1 MSDDLHSV
9 RVPLAVDAQFRIPL
23 GPVVLPVRSA
33 LLCAAVSPLSY
44 LLIGAHLPGLWGC
57 GAAGFVLVLAA
68 LCGLPEREGVW
79 LGTSWLYGHAWRVM
93 PNAVVD
99 GVPVSARVSVL
110 GDAVHVAAARRRG
123 VRWLAAASRSAR
135 TISTT
140 PRVVASGSG
149 RLDLTSSG
157 AVAVLVVEGPP
168 VSPGSDEYL
177 SWCRRAAAWVGTLDC
192 PAQFLTS
199 MAHHDSRRV
208 GEAVDLRLASWPAT
222 PLRELERALA
232 TGLADH
238 TLELRHHLVLSPGSA
253 APDGVPFR
261 STLWRAGR
269 ARGGTAP
276 SADHV
281 LQAALRAAPAFGI
294 VAAAADRDDIAS
306 LLTLSVAS
314 AVRAFCGP
322 HVLHVGGMHAVSLT
336 VTALP
341 AAIEAGCVVDAMMR
355 ARARG
360 LVSLHVMPV
369 ATATAQ
375 KHLHRRTAM
384 LRYAARHGADPV
396 EAQVALQDSVDAVA
410 ALAARE
416 LVPVRIA
423 LSVTVA
429 HTQRSEAEAAAQRLG
444 SVLAGYG
451 FRVTEVTGPGLLPLV
466 AQSPGGAPLARAL
479 ILTTMAVAAR
489 MLPCLGTPF
498 SDIGSPLIGVN
509 AVTGAPV
516 HLSVWRQPNHNMV
529 ILGSS
534 GAGKSVAAKTLLIR
548 HVMAGACAAVID
560 PDSEYRPVMQA
571 VGGGYVELG
580 DDALNPL
587 AAASGT
593 SPHAAASLILPVL
606 CVMAGDERGVADGR
620 AVRRLPD
627 EDQGWLHAEV
637 TEFLRSDGVQ
647 RVGREPLL
655 RDLVA
660 WLDHVVRDPTT
671 TDHERSRGRVIAARL
686 RRFTQGV
693 RGTVFDRPS
702 SFAIGDRPVAIGMKQ
717 FAMTYGAD
725 LTPALAVVLTAL
737 LGAVER
743 RTRRLIVVVD
753 EAHRVTA
760 DPDAGEVLGQLV
772 RQARKHGAGVW
783 MLSQRVEDF
792 VRTDLGRTIAATSAT
807 KLVLG
812 TEEAVIDEV
821 ATVFKLSPEER
832 RGVCP
837 TRRGS
842 GVLISGSERALVSV
856 VAGDAILAVAATD
869 SDTAPAAG
877 DLLTTG
883 S

>member
-1 MSDDLHSV
+1 VSDEPRSV

-23 GPVVLPVRSA
+23 GPLVLPVRSV
-33 LLCAAVSPLSY
+33 LLCGAVSPFSY
-44 LLIGAHLPGLWGC
+44 LLVGARLPGLWGC
-57 GAAGFVLVLAA
+57 GAAGFLLVLAA

-79 LGTSWLYGHAWRVM
+79 LGTSWLYRQSWRLM

-99 GVPVSARVSVL
+99 GMPVSARVRAL
-110 GDAVHVAAARRRG
+110 GGAVHVDAAR
-123 VRWLAAASRSAR
+123 VLAFQRAARISRSIR
-135 TISTT
+135 TVSTT
-140 PRVVASGSG
+140 PRVLATGVG
-149 RLDLTSSG
+149 RLELTSSG
-157 AVAVLVVEGPP
+157 AVAVLVLDGPP
-168 VSPGSDEYL
+168 VSPCSQEYV
-177 SWCRRAAAWVGTLDC
+177 SWCGRAAAWAGTLDC

-199 MAHHDSRRV
+199 MSHHDGRRV
-208 GEAVDLRLASWPAT
+208 GDAFDSRLAPWPAT
-222 PLRELERALA
+222 PLRELERVLA

-238 TLELRHHLVLSPGSA
+238 TFELRHHLVLSPGSA

-269 ARGGTAP
+269 ARGGATQR
-276 SADHV
+276 ADHV
-281 LQAALRAAPAFGI
+281 LQAALRSAPAFDI
-294 VAAAADRDDIAS
+294 EAAAADRDDIAS
-306 LLTLSVAS
+306 LLTLSVA
-314 AVRAFCGP
+314 ATPRALSGQD
-322 HVLHVGGMHAVSLT
+322 VLQVGGMHAVALT
-336 VTALP
+336 MTALP
-341 AAIEAGCVVDAMMR
+341 AAVEAGCVVEAMLR

-360 LVSLHVMPV
+360 LVSLHVVPV
-369 ATATAQ
+369 AMTTAQ

-423 LSVTVA
+423 LTVTVT
-429 HTQRSEAEAAAQRLG
+429 HTRRPEAEAAAQRLG
-444 SVLAGYG
+444 SVLAGFG
-451 FRVTEVTGPGLLPLV
+451 FRVTEVSGPGLLPLTAV
-466 AQSPGGAPLARAL
+466 SPGGAPQARAM
-479 ILTTMAVAAR
+479 ILNTAAGAPR
-489 MLPCLGTPF
+489 QRPCLGTPF
-498 SDIGSPLIGVN
+498 ADIGSPLVGVN
-509 AVTGAPV
+509 AVSGAPV

-548 HVMAGACAAVID
+548 HVMAGASAAVID
-560 PDSEYRPVMQA
+560 PDSEYGSVMRA
-571 VGGGYVELG
+571 IGGSYVELG

-587 AAASGT
+587 AVASGT
-593 SPHAAASLILPVL
+593 SPDGAASLMLPVL
-606 CVMAGDERGVADGR
+606 CVMAGDERGVVDGR

-637 TEFLRSDGVQ
+637 TEFLRSDAV
-647 RVGREPLL
+647 RRLGREPLL

-660 WLDHVVRDPTT
+660 WLDRVVRDPAL
-671 TDHERSRGRVIAARL
+671 TDHERGRGRVIAARL
-686 RRFTQGV
+686 RRFTQGA

-702 SFAIGDRPVAIGMKQ
+702 SFAIGDQPVAIGMKR

-737 LGAVER
+737 LAAVER
-743 RTRRLIVVVD
+743 RTRRLVVVVD

-807 KLVLG
+807 KMILG

-821 ATVFKLSPEER
+821 AAVFKLSSEER

-837 TRRGS
+837 SRRGS
-842 GVLISGSERALVSV
+842 GVLIAGAERALVSV
-856 VAGDAILAVAATD
+856 VAGEAILAVAATD
-869 SDTAPAAG
+869 ADSSQVAAG
-877 DLLTTG
+877 LRVPAP
-883 S
+883 